1 MSRIMQDVPK
11 LDNYYNEVADTPTSR
26 EDRLSSSKWAILEQL
41 NRGRVIENCREM
53 WLLGAIIIYYTE
65 RHELREPFVFI
76 NVNSYYLGD

>member
-11 LDNYYNEVADTPTSR
+11 LDNYYNEVADTPTSPGR
-26 EDRLSSSKWAILEQL
+26 SFIFIKVGYPWATQQGACNWKLQ
-41 NRGRVIENCREM
+41 GDVIV
-53 WLLGAIIIYYTE
+53 GAIIIYYTE